1 VGDRSAK
8 RPRMT
13 EERTTTG
20 NGAVGAVARSKP
32 PAEATGQMADC
43 RASETAIRRHPDP
56 DKVRYLRA

>member
-1 VGDRSAK
+1 
-8 RPRMT
+8 MT